1 MEGSRYFRSPYLYKE
16 NGFKEKQYAE
26 KLIGELSQNSPLVC
40 QVEKIERKK
49 ENKNPPLLFNL
60 AELQNVCSRLF
71 KISPDETLRIVQ
83 ELYEKKLVTYPRTDA
98 RVLST
103 AVAKEIYKNISG
115 LRRYP
120 QIDGAADEVLEME
133 PQNIAKQVC
142 Q

>member
-1 MEGSRYFRSPYLYKE
+1 M
-16 NGFKEKQYAE
+16 
-26 KLIGELSQNSPLVC
+26 LIDQLMVNQPLSC
-40 QVEKIERKK
+40 TVEKVERKK

-60 AELQNVCSRLF
+60 AELQNVCSKLF

-115 LRRYP
+115 LEIISRQELRQQRFWEWNPGKTLRRP
-120 QIDGAADEVLEME
+120 GM
-133 PQNIAKQVC
+133 
-142 Q
+142 